1 MAYND
6 DETISGTIYANS
18 SGILQISTSYTLGWK
33 AFVDGKE
40 TDTINVNTGFIG
52 IPLNQ
57 GEHKIRLKYSTPY
70 LITGAYL
77 SCIGII
83 LMILVFLIDSIYHL
97 NERRKK
103 KNGRKQK

>member
-18 SGILQISTSYTLGWK
+18 SGILQISTSYTSGWK

-57 GEHKIRLKYSTPY
+57 GEHKIRLEYNTPY
-70 LITGAYL
+70 LKIGTYL
-77 SCIGII
+77 SCIGLILII
-83 LMILVFLIDSIYHL
+83 FVFIIDSIYHL

-103 KNGRKQK
+103 KNGR